1 MVRAPRVGLL
11 AGGLAAYWP
20 QFPELLPQLKRSAE
34 YVSQRLT
41 GYDCEVVDVGFI
53 SDAQEAAIAAERLRG
68 ADCDL
73 IVAFLTTYMT
83 ASMIAPIAIKSN
95 TPVVLLNLQPTP
107 SMDHDTFDTG
117 KWLAYCGACPLP
129 EVANVLRR
137 LGIEPICISGHLVED
152 RAWQQIETWIS
163 ATRASVALRNGRH
176 GLLGH
181 LYPGMMDVST
191 DPTLVTA
198 NLGGHVEILEI
209 DDLRVRVQAVTDDAV
224 AERLALART
233 MFTVDD
239 SVVDED
245 FRWAARVSVG
255 MDRLVSDFDLHS
267 LAYYHRGLDGETH
280 ERVAAGMILGA
291 SLLTARGVPSCGEFE
306 LRTSLAMLLAES
318 VCGGGAFTELQALD
332 FDRGLVEMG
341 HDGPGHLALSDSRPL
356 LRGLGVFHGK
366 RGWGVSVEFSVKQGP
381 VTLIGLG
388 QERDG
393 SFRLIISEGRAVAGK
408 RLQIG
413 NTTSLI
419 DFDRHPGEW
428 TDEWS
433 VSGVGHHW
441 VVAVGSQTT
450 ALRGVGRLLGLD
462 VVVV

>member
-1 MVRAPRVGLL
+1 
-11 AGGLAAYWP
+11 
-20 QFPELLPQLKRSAE
+20 
-34 YVSQRLT
+34 
-41 GYDCEVVDVGFI
+41 
-53 SDAQEAAIAAERLRG
+53 
-68 ADCDL
+68 
-73 IVAFLTTYMT
+73 
-83 ASMIAPIAIKSN
+83 
-95 TPVVLLNLQPTP
+95 
-107 SMDHDTFDTG
+107 
-117 KWLAYCGACPLP
+117 
-129 EVANVLRR
+129 
-137 LGIEPICISGHLVED
+137 
-152 RAWQQIETWIS
+152 
-163 ATRASVALRNGRH
+163 
-176 GLLGH
+176 
-181 LYPGMMDVST
+181 MMDVST

-209 DDLRVRVQAVTDDAV
+209 DDLRVRVEAVSDAAV
-224 AERLALART
+224 EERMEETRSL
-233 MFTVDD
+233 FTLDD
-239 SVVDED
+239 SVVEED
-245 FRWAARVSVG
+245 FQWAARVSVG
-255 MDRLVSDFDLHS
+255 MDALAADFDLHS
-267 LAYYHRGLDGETH
+267 LAYYHRGLDGEMH

-291 SLLTARGVPSCGEFE
+291 SLLTARGIPSCGEYE
-306 LRTSLAMLLAES
+306 LRTSLAMLIAES

-341 HDGPGHLALSDSRPL
+341 HDGPGHLALSDSQPL

-393 SFRLIISEGRAVAGK
+393 SFRLIVSEGRAVSGK

-419 DFDRHPGEW
+419 DFDRSPGEW

-441 VVAVGSQTT
+441 ALAVGSQT
-450 ALRGVGRLLGLD
+450 AAMRNVGKLLGLD